1 MRVGLCCHC
10 VQDGGVKAKRPRSD
24 GASEQHD
31 VLGTNAV
38 GAAPANG
45 SCSSAGVKV
54 CCVRPTLCAW
64 RGQRQRRSID

>member
-45 SCSSAGVKV
+45 S
-54 CCVRPTLCAW
+54 R
-64 RGQRQRRSID
+64 